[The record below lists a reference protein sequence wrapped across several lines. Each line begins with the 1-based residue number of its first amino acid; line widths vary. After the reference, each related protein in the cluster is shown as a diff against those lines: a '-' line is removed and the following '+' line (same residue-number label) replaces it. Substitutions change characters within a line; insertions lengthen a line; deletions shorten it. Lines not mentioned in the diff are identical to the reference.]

1 MASEDVPGPDLWDCD
16 RRAEIG
22 QSVISALCSQCFR
35 ATVAMRG
42 VGMTTQTERLN
53 TTSEYEQALLSI
65 VRTLPM
71 ERIVQILDFARYVQS
86 QTLEDFGFS
95 DDDAPEE
102 EIQADEMRW
111 DAQFLATQEGLKKM
125 ADRVLADIRAGHTMP
140 MVFTKDGEIA
150 PR

>member
-1 MASEDVPGPDLWDCD
+1 
-16 RRAEIG
+16 
-22 QSVISALCSQCFR
+22 
-35 ATVAMRG
+35 
-42 VGMTTQTERLN
+42 MTTQTERLN